1 MDLLLPFAEAATP
14 AWGDTLAYPTT
25 RTQRLYTHKIFNR
38 YPARSINLVPRQLLH
53 AYKQVHGAGIVLDPF
68 MGSGTTAIE
77 GLLAGFSVL
86 GTEIDPFARLVTEVS
101 TTPFTRNELAGLRQH
116 FEEIVAY
123 WPNAPLDDALRPR
136 LANIDYW
143 FSDTSFQDLL
153 RLKKAIQQVCDTQP
167 ALNFFR
173 LVLGDIIRPCSLA
186 ERQTLK
192 PYISKKHPKTP
203 AAVGAT
209 FQKSFESY
217 YQALSE
223 FSQELAGRPA
233 RFEWAGHDAVHF
245 TTERPADIAITSPP
259 YLNSI
264 DYTRCIKIES
274 AWLDCADD
282 AIIRQVKNGQIG
294 DETRKAPT
302 LAAAVAVQPYLDQL
316 ATQDQRRADIAAH
329 YFDDMRHNL
338 ASVWAALRPGGS
350 YHLIIG
356 NSNLRGVEIPTHE
369 LIAQQGQDLGFA
381 WTGYFRYKLKDHR
394 LSIPRQNNA
403 TGGKIEVEHVV
414 TLQKPE

>member
-1 MDLLLPFAEAATP
+1 MELILPFAEAAAP

-53 AYKQVHGAGIVLDPF
+53 SYKQAHGLGVVLDPF

-101 TTPFTRNELAGLRQH
+101 TTPFTRDELADLRQQ
-116 FEEIVAY
+116 FTEIAAY
-123 WPNAPLDDALRPR
+123 WPAAPLDETLRPR
-136 LANIDYW
+136 LNNVDYW
-143 FSDTSFQDLL
+143 FSETSFQDLL
-153 RLKKAIQQVCDTQP
+153 RLKKAIYQVCEAP
-167 ALNFFR
+167 AALNFFR

-203 AAVGAT
+203 SAVGPT

-217 YQALSE
+217 YTALAE
-223 FSQELAGRPA
+223 FSQEVAGRPA
-233 RFEWAGHDAVHF
+233 SFAWAGNDAVRF
-245 TTERPADIAITSPP
+245 STPRPADLAITSPP

-282 AIIRQVKNGQIG
+282 AIIKQIKNGQIG

-302 LAAAVAVQPYLDQL
+302 LPAAPAVQPYLDQL
-316 ATQDQRRADIAAH
+316 AAQDPRRANIAAH

-338 ASVWAALRPGGS
+338 ASTWAALRPGGS

-369 LIAQQGQDLGFA
+369 LVAQMGQDMGFA
-381 WTGYFRYKLKDHR
+381 WAGYFRYKLKDHR